1 MFRNCNLEDI
11 SDGRLYDINDM
22 ARLGCNDCQGC
33 FGCCTDMGN
42 SVVLDPLDVFRIR
55 LGSGESIESLLQNK
69 LELNIA
75 DGVILPNIRMS
86 GEDVRCPY
94 LDKDGRCSIH
104 EYRPGM
110 CRLFPLGRYYEN
122 GDYRYFLQKDQCRKA
137 NRTKVKISKWLDI
150 PDYPKYREYV
160 LKWHYL
166 LIDISKKVKILSEQ
180 DAKQL
185 ELMLVNMFY
194 IKVEAAD
201 EEEFMA
207 EFDRKSGMMRKLLA
221 EL

>member
-1 MFRNCNLEDI
+1 MFRNCSMEDI
-11 SDGRLYDINDM
+11 SDGRLYDVNDM

-55 LGSGESIESLLQNK
+55 LNSGESIESLLQNK
-69 LELNIA
+69 LELNIV

-86 GEDVRCPY
+86 VGNARCPY
-94 LDKDGRCSIH
+94 LNEAGRCSIH

-150 PDYPKYREYV
+150 PDYPEYRGFV

-166 LIDISKKVKILSEQ
+166 LLDLSQ
-180 DAKQL
+180 KLKTLPDSDVRQL
-185 ELMLVNMFY
+185 ELTLINMFY
-194 IKVEAAD
+194 INVNASD
-201 EEEFMA
+201 EKEFTEEFNEKTA
-207 EFDRKSGMMRKLLA
+207 AMRRLLE

>member
-1 MFRNCNLEDI
+1 MFRNCSMEDI
-11 SDGRLYDINDM
+11 SDGKLYDINDM

-33 FGCCTDMGN
+33 FKCCTDMGN
-42 SVVLDPLDVFRIR
+42 SIMLDPLDVFRIR
-55 LGSGESIESLLQNK
+55 FNSGESIESLLQNK
-69 LELNIA
+69 LELNIV

-86 GEDVRCPY
+86 GADVRCPY
-94 LDKDGRCSIH
+94 LNEEGRCSIH
-104 EYRPGM
+104 EYRPGI

-150 PDYPKYREYV
+150 PDYPEYREFV

-166 LIDISKKVKILSEQ
+166 LLDLSEKMKTLQ
-180 DAKQL
+180 DSDVRQL
-185 ELMLVNMFY
+185 ELMLINLFY
-194 IKVEAAD
+194 IKVSSAD
-201 EEEFMA
+201 EREFMT
-207 EFDRKSGMMRKLLA
+207 EFYEKTVMMRKLLE

>member
-11 SDGRLYDINDM
+11 SDGRLYDVNDM
-22 ARLGCNDCQGC
+22 ARLGCNGC
-33 FGCCTDMGN
+33 EGCSACCTSMGN

-55 LGSGESIESLLQNK
+55 TNGGESIESLLQNK
-69 LELNIA
+69 LELNMA

-86 GEDVRCPY
+86 GGDDRCPY

-122 GDYRYFLQKDQCRKA
+122 GDYCYFLQKDQCKRA
-137 NRTKVKISKWLDI
+137 NRVKVRISRWLDI

-166 LIDISKKVKILSEQ
+166 LLDVSEKVKILSGA

-185 ELMLVNMFY
+185 ELMLINMFY
-194 IKVEAAD
+194 IKTEAKS
-201 EEEFMA
+201 EEEFMT
-207 EFDRKSGMMRKLLA
+207 EFDRKCGMMRKLLA
-221 EL
+221 KL

>member
-11 SDGRLYDINDM
+11 SDGRLYGVNDM
-22 ARLGCNDCQGC
+22 ARLGCNGC
-33 FGCCTDMGN
+33 EGCHACCTDMGN

-55 LGSGESIESLLQNK
+55 TNSGESIESLLQNK
-69 LELNIA
+69 LELNMA

-86 GEDVRCPY
+86 GADARCPY

-104 EYRPGM
+104 EYRPSM

-122 GDYRYFLQKDQCRKA
+122 GDYRYFLQKDQCKKT
-137 NRTKVKISKWLDI
+137 NRVKVRISRWLDI
-150 PDYPKYREYV
+150 ADYPKYREYV

-166 LIDISKKVKILSEQ
+166 LLDVSEKVKILSEA

-185 ELMLVNMFY
+185 ELMLINMFY
-194 IKVEAAD
+194 IKTEAKS

-207 EFDRKSGMMRKLLA
+207 EFDRKSGMIRKLLA
-221 EL
+221 KL